1 MVHKRNNEE
10 LRIINYLS
18 LKEAHV
24 RMMERDL
31 GIPRATL
38 IRRLKEM
45 EELNIIDYKTIGKN
59 KQYFIKKGIKT
70 RKILEE
76 SEHYKLIELL
86 RKEPWMEPLFDE
98 IIKKVPGGR
107 MIILFGSYAKNREKN
122 DSDLDLYV
130 ETEDNKMKK
139 ELEKLNTKIS
149 VKIGKF
155 NKESLLIREI
165 IKNHIMIKGVEKFY
179 EQVFD

>member
-45 EELNIIDYKTIGKN
+45 EELNIIDYKTEKSGQGRAIHLM
-59 KQYFIKKGIKT
+59 
-70 RKILEE
+70 KICLPR
-76 SEHYKLIELL
+76 H
-86 RKEPWMEPLFDE
+86 
-98 IIKKVPGGR
+98 
-107 MIILFGSYAKNREKN
+107 
-122 DSDLDLYV
+122 
-130 ETEDNKMKK
+130 
-139 ELEKLNTKIS
+139 
-149 VKIGKF
+149 
-155 NKESLLIREI
+155 
-165 IKNHIMIKGVEKFY
+165 
-179 EQVFD
+179 